1 MRIAVPYEDGAVFQ
15 HFGRA
20 RQFKLYDAENGQIT
34 GERIQ
39 DTGGSGHGAL
49 AGFLAGCGAEVL
61 ICGGIGPGA
70 RDALAGAG
78 IQLRG
83 GVSGGADEAVKAFLA
98 GTLVWD
104 EAAVCSH
111 HGHEHHGRCSE
122 GTHGC
127 GGHH

>member
-70 RDALAGAG
+70 LN
-78 IQLRG
+78 
-83 GVSGGADEAVKAFLA
+83 
-98 GTLVWD
+98 
-104 EAAVCSH
+104 H
-111 HGHEHHGRCSE
+111 PGHEHHGRCSE

>member
-20 RQFKLYDAENGQIT
+20 QQFKLYDAENGQIT

-39 DTGGSGHGAL
+39 DTGGS
-49 AGFLAGCGAEVL
+49 
-61 ICGGIGPGA
+61 GPGA